1 MFLGYSTFCRAKC
14 LIRLH
19 VLTTAWTTAVPI
31 WDLQAGMKGAVN
43 PILGSQGKCLVQ
55 WFPCTLVSLDRQS
68 PLPFLVTSASLKMEL
83 SLPELLLGRFPL
95 TIPPIPKDYSSCFH
109 FCFWIISFQ
118 WGILVQKRGANVLTT
133 TWLSIPQT
141 DQWQA
146 PLLYCA
152 LAHGWMNEQK
162 HAKHCYSW

>member
-1 MFLGYSTFCRAKC
+1 MFLGYSTFCGAKC
-14 LIRLH
+14 LICLH
-19 VLTTAWTTAVPI
+19 VLTTAWTTAVST
-31 WDLQAGMKGAVN
+31 WDRQAGLKGTVS
-43 PILGSQGKCLVQ
+43 PILGSQGEHLVQ
-55 WFPCTLVSLDRQS
+55 WFPCILVSLDRQS
-68 PLPFLVTSASLKMEL
+68 FLVTSANLKMEL
-83 SLPELLLGRFPL
+83 SLPQLLLGRFPSS
-95 TIPPIPKDYSSCFH
+95 IPPIPSDYSSCFH

-118 WGILVQKRGANVLTT
+118 WGILVQQRGAEVLTM

-162 HAKHCYSW
+162 HAKHRYSW